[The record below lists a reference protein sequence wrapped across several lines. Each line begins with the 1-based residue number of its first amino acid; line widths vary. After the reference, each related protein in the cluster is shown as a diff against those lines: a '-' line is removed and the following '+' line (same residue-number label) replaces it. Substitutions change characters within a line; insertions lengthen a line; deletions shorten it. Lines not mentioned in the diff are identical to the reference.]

1 MKPERRFLEILAVLV
16 FAATL
21 SQCCLPALAQ
31 SPNDA
36 SSSETSASAKSA
48 PTVSVPDERGVYK
61 VGGGVSAP
69 KLIHSVDPKYT
80 EEAKRDKFEGVCY
93 VDLIVDPQGMPRDIH
108 VAKPVGKGL
117 DENAVKAIQQYR
129 FEPAKLEGKP
139 VPVKITIKMSF
150 RIW

>member
-1 MKPERRFLEILAVLV
+1 MKPARRFPRILATLV
-16 FAATL
+16 FAVAL
-21 SQCCLPALAQ
+21 SQCCFLALGQ
-31 SPNDA
+31 TPNN
-36 SSSETSASAKSA
+36 SSSGETSASAKPA
-48 PTVSVPDERGVYK
+48 VPVPDEKGIYK
-61 VGGGVSAP
+61 VGGAVSAP

-108 VAKPVGKGL
+108 VAKAVGKGL

-139 VPVKITIKMSF
+139 VPVKITIKMSS